1 MILFIQKC
9 FSLPMRF
16 FLCIPARQVAGFV
29 LTLLLVISLMT
40 AAQAEEESEIVT
52 DARVSLEQMAQS
64 AESEMQTHRAELA
77 DLNEHRADNRLAGL
91 QQRLATAHIID
102 PTFALLPPRLIAL
115 KI

>member
-16 FLCIPARQVAGFV
+16 SLCIPARQVAGFV

-52 DARVSLEQMAQS
+52 DAQVSLEQMAQS
-64 AESEMQTHRAELA
+64 AESEVQTHRAELA
-77 DLNEHRADNRLAGL
+77 DLFLQLVHTKGGLPALSVRRHRN
-91 QQRLATAHIID
+91 
-102 PTFALLPPRLIAL
+102 
-115 KI
+115 